1 MNKPKAPSHRR
12 RKIWYSVA
20 ATGLGTAAVTVCVL
34 WVQAARKTDLANPRE
49 GVTALDTELAI
60 RSTPIRFQDVAVERG
75 LVMRHGPGRRHRLL
89 PEDTGSGLAWGDYDG
104 DGDFDLYVVN
114 FPAPEGEAP
123 APEGYSRLFRNDA
136 GRFVDVTQQA
146 GVANEG
152 GFGMGAAWG
161 DYDADGLVD
170 LYVTHYGRNRLY
182 HNQGDGTFRQVA
194 SAAGVDDPLWSTS
207 ATWADFDGDGLL
219 DLYVCNYVDYD
230 AADFGPEMT
239 LPRGGTGYRVPFALN
254 PNSFDPVPNRLY
266 RNRGDGTFEDVAR
279 AWGVDNPDGRSFAA
293 SFCDFN
299 GDGQPDLFVAN
310 DSTPDK
316 LFLNR
321 RGKYGWFEA
330 ADPLPPGGVG
340 FWDAAPATGTADT
353 RGAMGIS
360 VAELNFMLGTPDGLP
375 DLFITHWVAQENGCY
390 VSQRISADLYE
401 YHDKTREFRL
411 GEISLDMVGW
421 GCGFA
426 DFDLDGRPDL
436 AVANGSTLEERADPT
451 QLIPEPLFVFWNDGQ
466 KFHDV
471 APLAGPHTRQRFV
484 ARGLAIADFDDD
496 GLPDLAVSVNRG
508 PPVLLHNQTRSGHH
522 GLKVRLRGPD
532 AACVGARVEVHAG
545 PVPQVQWLGA
555 DVSVMSQHAPELI
568 FGLAA
573 RTQAD
578 RITVTWRDGRTT
590 TLQHVPAGR
599 VEIHYPDQASPRPG
613 AVSPGGDTKE
623 PHGVSPR

>member
-1 MNKPKAPSHRR
+1 MSGAKRPSQRR

-20 ATGLGTAAVTVCVL
+20 ATGLGTAVLTVCVL
-34 WVQAARKTDLANPRE
+34 WVQAARKTDLANPLE
-49 GVTALDTELAI
+49 GITALDTQPAVQ
-60 RSTPIRFQDVAVERG
+60 STSLRFRDVAGERG
-75 LVMRHGPGRRHRLL
+75 VVMRHSPGRRHRLL

-104 DGDFDLYVVN
+104 DGDYDLYVVN
-114 FPAPEGEAP
+114 FLARQGEA
-123 APEGYSRLFRNDA
+123 AAAEGYSRLFRNDG
-136 GRFVDVTQQA
+136 GRFTDVTLQA
-146 GVANEG
+146 GVANED

-161 DYDADGLVD
+161 DYDGDGLAD
-170 LYVTHYGRNRLY
+170 LYVTNFGRNRLY
-182 HNQGDGTFRQVA
+182 HNQGDGTFREVA
-194 SAAGVDDPLWSTS
+194 CQAKVDDPLWSTS

-230 AADFGPEMT
+230 AADFGPELT

-266 RNRGDGTFEDVAR
+266 RNRGDGTFDEVAR

-316 LFLNR
+316 LFLNL
-321 RGKYGWFEA
+321 RGRYGWFGA
-330 ADPLPPGGVG
+330 AGRLPPNGTG
-340 FWDAAPATGTADT
+340 FWDAAPSTGTADT
-353 RGAMGIS
+353 RGAMGVS
-360 VAELNFMLGTPDGLP
+360 VAELNFMLGLPDGLP

-390 VSQRISADLYE
+390 VSQRISADLFE

-436 AVANGSTLEERADPT
+436 AVANGSTLEDRADPS
-451 QLIPEPLFVFWNDGQ
+451 QLIPEPVFLFWNDGQ

-471 APLAGPHTRQRFV
+471 ASLAGPDTRRTYV
-484 ARGLAIADFDDD
+484 ARGLAICDFDDD
-496 GLPDLAVSVNRG
+496 SLPDLAISVNRG
-508 PPVLLHNQTRSGHH
+508 PVVLLHNETQTAHH
-522 GLKVRLRGPD
+522 ALKIRLRGP
-532 AACVGARVEVHAG
+532 AAMCVGAKVEVHAG
-545 PVPQVQWLGA
+545 PLPQVQWLGA

-568 FGLAA
+568 FGLGE
-573 RTQAD
+573 REKAD
-578 RITVTWRDGRTT
+578 RVVVTWRDGQTT
-590 TLQHVPAGR
+590 AFEDVPAGR
-599 VEIHYPDQASPRPG
+599 KEIRYPEGPAPRP
-613 AVSPGGDTKE
+613 
-623 PHGVSPR
+623 

>member
-1 MNKPKAPSHRR
+1 MSVAKRPSHRR
-12 RKIWYSVA
+12 RKIWYSVVG
-20 ATGLGTAAVTVCVL
+20 TVLGTAAVTLGVL
-34 WVQAARKTDLANPRE
+34 WVQAARKTDLADPTQ
-49 GVTALDTELAI
+49 GITALDTEPAI
-60 RSTPIRFQDVAVERG
+60 QSTPIRFRDVAAERG

-104 DGDFDLYVVN
+104 DGDYDLYVVN
-114 FPAPEGEAP
+114 FPAPKGEAP
-123 APEGYSRLFRNDA
+123 PADGLSRLFRNEG
-136 GRFVDVTQQA
+136 GRFTDVTLQA

-152 GFGMGAAWG
+152 NFGMGAAWG
-161 DYDADGLVD
+161 DYDGDGLVD
-170 LYVTHYGRNRLY
+170 LYVTNYGRNCLY

-194 SAAGVDDPLWSTS
+194 AQAGVDDPLWSTG
-207 ATWADFDGDGLL
+207 ATWADFDGDGLV

-230 AADFGPEMT
+230 PADFGPEMT
-239 LPRGGTGYRVPFALN
+239 LPRGGTGYSVPFALN

-321 RGKYGWFEA
+321 RGKYGWFPSAGRDEPA
-330 ADPLPPGGVG
+330 SIG

-353 RGAMGIS
+353 RGAMGVS
-360 VAELNFMLGTPDGLP
+360 VAELNFMLGRADGLP

-390 VSQRISADLYE
+390 LTQRISEDLYE
-401 YHDKTREFRL
+401 YHDKTRELRL

-436 AVANGSTLEERADPT
+436 AVANGSTLEDRADPAV
-451 QLIPEPLFVFWNDGQ
+451 LIPEPVFLFWNDGQ
-466 KFHDV
+466 RFHDV
-471 APLAGPHTRQRFV
+471 ASLARPDTRRRYV

-496 GLPDLAVSVNRG
+496 GLPDVAISVNRG
-508 PPVLLHNQTRSGHH
+508 PPVLLRNETRTEHH
-522 GLKVRLRGPD
+522 GLKIRLRGP
-532 AACVGARVEVHAG
+532 AALCLGARVEVQAG
-545 PVPQVQWLGA
+545 PLAQVQWLGA

-568 FGLAA
+568 FGLAEHN
-573 RTQAD
+573 QAD
-578 RITVTWRDGRTT
+578 RVTVSWRDGCKTA
-590 TLQHVPAGR
+590 LHDVPAGR
-599 VEIHYPDQASPRPG
+599 LEIRYPETSCPRGSASR
-613 AVSPGGDTKE
+613 
-623 PHGVSPR
+623 